1 MDNSLDNKQPGIR
14 TKLYGDESDLAKVIP
29 YVNQQFGIDLAYYRQ
44 SFLNRHLRS
53 RMQDTGCENAA
64 AYISHMKKAPEEF
77 KLFLET
83 LSINVTHFFRDK
95 DVFDKFQK
103 LVVPELIKRKD
114 GGERN
119 CIRVWSAAC
128 ASGQEPYSLAILFM
142 EAMGDNCSGFRI
154 IATDIDQEALDRA
167 EAGVYEERDF
177 REMDKKLLDKYFTLD
192 YNKEYRVNDN
202 VRRFVKFEKSNLI
215 TDEPF
220 RHMDVVF
227 CRNVLIYFNRA
238 QQDHIF
244 QKFHAAL
251 NSTGYLVVAKVETI
265 WEKDKFESI
274 DLNSKI
280 YRKV

>member
-1 MDNSLDNKQPGIR
+1 
-14 TKLYGDESDLAKVIP
+14 
-29 YVNQQFGIDLAYYRQ
+29 VNQQYGIDLAYYRS

-53 RMQDTGCENAA
+53 RMQDTRCVNAA
-64 AYISHMKKAPEEF
+64 EYIAYLKRVPEEF

-95 DVFDKFQK
+95 EVFEKFRQT
-103 LVVPELIKRKD
+103 VIPELIKRKE

-128 ASGQEPYSLAILFM
+128 ATGQEPYSLAIMFM
-142 EAMGDNCSGFRI
+142 EAMGETSTGFRI
-154 IATDIDQEALDRA
+154 VATDVDQDALDKA
-167 EAGVYEERDF
+167 EVGVYEQRDF
-177 REMDKKLLDKYFTLD
+177 RETDKKLLDKYFTLD
-192 YNKEYRVNDN
+192 YNKGYRVNDN

-220 RHMDVVF
+220 RHIDAIF

-238 QQDHIF
+238 QQDLIF
-244 QKFHAAL
+244 QKFHTAL
-251 NSTGYLVVAKVETI
+251 NTTGYLVLAKVETI
-265 WEKDKFESI
+265 WDKNKFEAI
-274 DLNSKI
+274 DSNSKI

>member
-1 MDNSLDNKQPGIR
+1 MEDKQPGIR
-14 TKLYGDESDLAKVIP
+14 TKLYGDESDLLKVIP
-29 YVNQQFGIDLAYYRQ
+29 FVNKQYGIDLAYYRPN
-44 SFLNRHLRS
+44 FLNRHLRS
-53 RMQDTGCENAA
+53 RMQDTSCENAA
-64 AYISHMKKAPEEF
+64 AYIAYMKRVPEEF

-95 DVFDKFQK
+95 EVFEKFQR
-103 LVVPELIKRKD
+103 VVIPELIKRKE

-128 ASGQEPYSLAILFM
+128 ASGQEPYSLAIMFM
-142 EAMGDNCSGFRI
+142 EAMGADTTGFRI
-154 IATDIDQEALDRA
+154 VGTDVDQEALERA
-167 EAGVYEERDF
+167 EEGIYEDRDF

-192 YNKEYRVNDN
+192 YNKGYRVNDN
-202 VRRFVKFEKSNLI
+202 VRRFVKFEKNNLI
-215 TDEPF
+215 TDEPL
-220 RHMDVVF
+220 HHIDAVF

-238 QQDHIF
+238 QQDLIF
-244 QKFHAAL
+244 EKFHQAL

>member
-1 MDNSLDNKQPGIR
+1 LEDKLPGIR
-14 TKLYGDESDLAKVIP
+14 TKLYGDESDLIKVVP
-29 YVNQQFGIDLAYYRQ
+29 YVNKQYGIDLAYYRP

-53 RMQDTGCENAA
+53 RMQETGCVDAA
-64 AYISHMKKAPEEF
+64 AYIAYMKRVPEEF

-83 LSINVTHFFRDK
+83 LSINVTHFFRDNE
-95 DVFDKFQK
+95 VFDKFRR
-103 LVVPELIKRKD
+103 LVIPELIKRKD
-114 GGERN
+114 GAGRN

-128 ASGQEPYSLAILFM
+128 ASGQEPYSLAIMFM
-142 EAMGDNCSGFRI
+142 EAMGENSAGFRI
-154 IATDIDQEALDRA
+154 VATDVDQEALDKA
-167 EAGVYEERDF
+167 DAGVYEERDF

-192 YNKEYRVNDN
+192 YNKGYRVNDN
-202 VRRFVKFEKSNLI
+202 VRQFVKFEKSNLI

-220 RHMDVVF
+220 RHIDAIF

-238 QQDHIF
+238 QQDLIF
-244 QKFHAAL
+244 EKFYTAL

-265 WEKDKFESI
+265 WEKGKFESI